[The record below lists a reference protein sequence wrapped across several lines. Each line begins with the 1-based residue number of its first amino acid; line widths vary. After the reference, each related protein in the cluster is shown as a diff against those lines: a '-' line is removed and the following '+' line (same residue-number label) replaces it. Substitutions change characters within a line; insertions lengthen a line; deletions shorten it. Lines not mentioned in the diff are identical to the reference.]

1 MLQRKL
7 LPVIYLIALTLFPWS
22 QPAAQAKSTTL
33 KDIVY
38 TEDPKPLT
46 LKQLINLSGSQ
57 RMLSQRIVKLYCQ
70 VGLGV
75 FSKDSY
81 LAIHEDVERFETQYE
96 ILKKSSDDPIYQ
108 ETMEWVSIAWS
119 RFKPLVTGA
128 VTRDSALRVNHLA
141 EDLLY
146 ATDQITIMLQ
156 DTSNQ
161 REEMLVNIS
170 GRQRMLAQRLGKL
183 YMLKSW
189 GFDLLSL
196 NNELERIKVE
206 FNDTLEHLRTEPES
220 SEQIRADLEDVIVQW
235 IWFKSVLDRETGP
248 SYRLIVA
255 DASDALLKMM
265 DSITARYAVLND

>member
-1 MLQRKL
+1 MHHIITVRVICL
-7 LPVIYLIALTLFPWS
+7 LVLLIPLKSLAADP
-22 QPAAQAKSTTL
+22 QPTQL
-33 KDIVY
+33 KDLVY
-38 TEDPKPLT
+38 TEPKPMS
-46 LKQLINLSGSQ
+46 LKQLINVAGSQ

-81 LAIHEDVERFETQYE
+81 LAIHEDVERFETQYG

-108 ETMEWVSIAWS
+108 ETMEWISLAWS
-119 RFKPLVTGA
+119 RFKPLVTGP
-128 VTRDSALRVNHLA
+128 VTRDNALRVNHLA

-146 ATDQITIMLQ
+146 ATNQITIFLQ
-156 DTSNQ
+156 DSSNA
-161 REEMLVNIS
+161 REEMLVNVS
-170 GRQRMLAQRLGKL
+170 GRQRMMAQRLGKL

-196 NNELERIKVE
+196 NNELGRVKVVYD
-206 FNDTLEHLRTEPES
+206 DTLERLRTAPES
-220 SEQIRADLEDVIVQW
+220 TEQIRADLEDVIVQW
-235 IWFKSVLDRETGP
+235 IWFKSVLDRENEP

-265 DSITARYAVLND
+265 DKVTAQYAALKD